1 MITVKVKSKRSDM
14 RALYSLP
21 KEIRLAAMN
30 AQRYAV
36 SELKKTAVSETVQK
50 YYLTKGQI
58 QKHMKTLPAGFK
70 VSSGMLSLDHY
81 KLSPASPRKKYT
93 LMGGVRRDSGLKP
106 LGKNAFLVR
115 KNGKYRPAARL
126 TKKRYPLKP
135 LYGPSIAQAVGNDDT
150 GELLQ
155 ERAEELFTNKIN
167 EYLSRMGVIR

>member
-58 QKHMKTLPAGFK
+58 TKTMTTIPGGF
-70 VSSGMLSLDHY
+70 
-81 KLSPASPRKKYT
+81 
-93 LMGGVRRDSGLKP
+93 
-106 LGKNAFLVR
+106 
-115 KNGKYRPAARL
+115 
-126 TKKRYPLKP
+126 
-135 LYGPSIAQAVGNDDT
+135 
-150 GELLQ
+150 
-155 ERAEELFTNKIN
+155 
-167 EYLSRMGVIR
+167 